1 MSWRLLTLVGV
12 VALAA
17 AACGDDSTTITAED
31 PGSTSATVASTT
43 TSTTT
48 SSPGGD
54 PAGDGDEGD
63 EGAAPVDARP
73 DYEGGYDLD
82 PESGEVDVT
91 EYADFLAD
99 HGPPTG
105 GGPVD
110 AALELLGDAYGEVE
124 PDVSS
129 RPADGGRT
137 IVAVELGPLQ
147 DDSVS
152 AVRFELVFIGGEAG
166 DLVLESAS
174 WASRCQPDRGHQ
186 EFSTGLCR

>member
-1 MSWRLLTLVGV
+1 MMWRLLALLGV
-12 VALAA
+12 LALAA
-17 AACGDDSTTITAED
+17 AACGDDSTTITADD
-31 PGSTSATVASTT
+31 PTSTSATVSSTT

-48 SSPGGD
+48 PPPDDD
-54 PAGDGDEGD
+54 PADEGD
-63 EGAAPVDARP
+63 EGEDPVDARP
-73 DYEGGYDLD
+73 DYEGGYDVD
-82 PESGEVDVT
+82 PESGEVDVS

-110 AALELLGDAYGEVE
+110 AALELLGEAYGEVE

-147 DDSVS
+147 DDSVA
-152 AVRFELVFIGGEAG
+152 AVRFELIFIGGEAG

-174 WASRCQPDRGHQ
+174 WASRCQPGRGHQ